1 MFEYFWIGIKTAWSI
16 AVFKYIA
23 IVFALYSLLWVRR
36 LYIVIRSGGPF
47 LAPYHIAKG
56 NFYIHNGICFGK
68 RIIPLKEI
76 SLITVREIPGFHC
89 NGRRYGM
96 YIERK
101 RGKTITLFFGK
112 TQKNDILIEKSK
124 KEIKKLRRINI
135 D

>member
-76 SLITVREIPGFHC
+76 NLITVREIPGFHC

>member
-16 AVFKYIA
+16 AVFKYTA
-23 IVFALYSLLWVRR
+23 IVFALYSLLWLRR

-76 SLITVREIPGFHC
+76 NLITVREIPGFHC